1 MKALVTGAAG
11 FIGSHLCEYLLKNG
25 VRVVGID
32 NFMDYYPRSMKEANI
47 VGMMHDKG
55 FEFVE
60 ADILTVD
67 LSKILDRVDII
78 FHEAAQAGVR
88 ASWGE
93 SFKIYS
99 DNNVLATQVLLEACK
114 ASPIQKFVYAS
125 SSSVYGD
132 TTDLPMRESSLPRP
146 ISPYG
151 VSKLAAE
158 HLCWLYYKNFGVPA
172 VSLRYFTVYGA
183 RQRPD
188 MAFHRFLRSATE
200 GKHIAV
206 YGDGEQSRE
215 FTHVDDIVEATW
227 MASKNG
233 LPGEV
238 FNIGGG
244 SRITLNQVIRLI
256 QEIAD
261 CEIEVR
267 YEGKQKGDVRHTFAD
282 MTKAAEELG
291 YQPKVQLQDGLR
303 REYEW
308 MKELVESLSG

>member
-1 MKALVTGAAG
+1 LKALVTGAAG

-114 ASPIQKFVYAS
+114 TGTIQRFVYAS

-282 MTKAAEELG
+282 MTKAQEKLG
-291 YQPKVQLQDGLR
+291 YKPKVQLQDGLR

-308 MKELVESLSG
+308 IKGLVK

>member
-1 MKALVTGAAG
+1 MTGAAG

-114 ASPIQKFVYAS
+114 TGTIQRFVYAS

-282 MTKAAEELG
+282 MTKAQEKLG
-291 YQPKVQLQDGLR
+291 YKPKVQLQDGLR

-308 MKELVESLSG
+308 IKGLVK

>member
-11 FIGSHLCEYLLKNG
+11 FIGSHLCEHLLKNG

-47 VGMMHDKG
+47 AGMMQNKG

-188 MAFHRFLRSATE
+188 M
-200 GKHIAV
+200 
-206 YGDGEQSRE
+206 
-215 FTHVDDIVEATW
+215 
-227 MASKNG
+227 
-233 LPGEV
+233 
-238 FNIGGG
+238 
-244 SRITLNQVIRLI
+244 
-256 QEIAD
+256 
-261 CEIEVR
+261 
-267 YEGKQKGDVRHTFAD
+267 
-282 MTKAAEELG
+282 
-291 YQPKVQLQDGLR
+291 
-303 REYEW
+303 
-308 MKELVESLSG
+308 

>member
-1 MKALVTGAAG
+1 
-11 FIGSHLCEYLLKNG
+11 
-25 VRVVGID
+25 VVGID

-47 VGMMHDKG
+47 AGMMQDKG

-60 ADILTVD
+60 GDILTVD

-114 ASPIQKFVYAS
+114 TGTIRRFVYAS

-267 YEGKQKGDVRHTFAD
+267 YEEKQKGDVRHTFAD

-291 YQPKVQLQDGLR
+291 YQPKVQLKDGLR

-308 MKELVESLSG
+308 IRELVSFHP

>member
-1 MKALVTGAAG
+1 MKALVTGSAG

-233 LPGEV
+233 LAGEV

-244 SRITLNQVIRLI
+244 SRITLNQVIRII
-256 QEIAD
+256 QEIVD
-261 CEIEVR
+261 REIEAR

>member
-1 MKALVTGAAG
+1 MTGAAG

-267 YEGKQKGDVRHTFAD
+267 YEEKQKGDVRHTFAD